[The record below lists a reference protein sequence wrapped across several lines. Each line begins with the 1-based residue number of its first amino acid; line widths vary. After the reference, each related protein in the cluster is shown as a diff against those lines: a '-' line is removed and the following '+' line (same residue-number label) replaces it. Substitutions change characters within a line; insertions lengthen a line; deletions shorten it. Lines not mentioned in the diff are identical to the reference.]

1 MQTEPLKHG
10 LAKLLSKYHGGYNRT
25 LNGVLVYYQIL
36 CNIKE
41 LIGTVFMKVLKM
53 KKKGGEE
60 VKKEVKWRGRENTRL
75 EASCKHALSLN
86 FDQC

>member
-1 MQTEPLKHG
+1 ME
-10 LAKLLSKYHGGYNRT
+10 AIIVRT

-53 KKKGGEE
+53 KKRGGGGGEE
-60 VKKEVKWRGRENTRL
+60 RSEVEEERKYQIGGL
-75 EASCKHALSLN
+75 M
-86 FDQC
+86 